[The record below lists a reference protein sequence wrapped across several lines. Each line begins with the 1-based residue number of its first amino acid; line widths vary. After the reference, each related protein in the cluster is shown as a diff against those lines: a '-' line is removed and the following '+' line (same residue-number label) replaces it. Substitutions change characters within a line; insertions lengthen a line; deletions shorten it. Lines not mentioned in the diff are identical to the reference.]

1 MTTME
6 LYTQKISL
14 AREIL
19 ETDDKELLDEVSKAY
34 RRIKARLT
42 KAKVKAEEPEED
54 SKEYILNG
62 LREAFR
68 ELKEVQAG
76 RAKARPIEELF
87 KELEEE
93 EQ

>member
-6 LYTQKISL
+6 LNTQKITL

-42 KAKVKAEEPEED
+42 KAKAATQEPEPD

-93 EQ
+93 EK